1 MKIDKGHL
9 RKSHQHRGDLTGEYA
24 FSDMGQLIFLVVFL
38 AIWIADSFVFKY
50 STFLTRY
57 VSNYIR
63 VPIALIVLIIS
74 GLLAWAGLKAVFG
87 ETREEPQVITTGVF
101 SIVRH
106 PIYLGSILLYLGF
119 ILLSLS
125 LLSVLV
131 WILIIVFYYMISRY
145 EEKLLI
151 QRFGSAYEEYK
162 KKVPMLFPI
171 GIFKY

>member
-1 MKIDKGHL
+1 MKSEKGHL
-9 RKSHQHRGDLTGEYA
+9 RKSHQHRGDLTGEHA
-24 FSDMGQLIFLVVFL
+24 FSDIGQLIFLVVFL
-38 AIWIADSFVFKY
+38 VVWIADSFVFKY
-50 STFLTRY
+50 STFLTQY
-57 VSNYIR
+57 ISNYIR

-74 GLLAWAGLKAVFG
+74 GLLAWTGLKIVFR

-106 PIYLGSILLYLGF
+106 PIYLSSILLYLGF

-125 LLSVLV
+125 LLSALV

-162 KKVPMLFPI
+162 KKVPMLLPI
-171 GIFKY
+171 KLPY

>member
-1 MKIDKGHL
+1 MKSEKGHL
-9 RKSHQHRGDLTGEYA
+9 RKSHQHRDDLTGEHA
-24 FSDMGQLIFLVVFL
+24 FSDIGQLIFLIIFL
-38 AIWIADSFVFKY
+38 IVWIADSFVFKY
-50 STFLTRY
+50 STFLTQY

-63 VPIALIVLIIS
+63 VPIALIVLVIS
-74 GLLAWAGLKAVFG
+74 GLLAWTGLKIVFR
-87 ETREEPQVITTGVF
+87 ETREEPQVITSGVF

-125 LLSVLV
+125 LLSALV

-171 GIFKY
+171 KLPH

>member
-1 MKIDKGHL
+1 MKSEKGHL
-9 RKSHQHRGDLTGEYA
+9 RKSHQHRGDLTGEHA

-38 AIWIADSFVFKY
+38 IVWIADSFVFKY
-50 STFLTRY
+50 STFLTQY

-63 VPIALIVLIIS
+63 VPIALIVLVIS
-74 GLLAWAGLKAVFG
+74 GLLAWTGLKIVFR

-106 PIYLGSILLYLGF
+106 PIYLSSILLYLGF

-125 LLSVLV
+125 LLSTLV
-131 WILIIVFYYMISRY
+131 WFIIIIFYYMISRY
-145 EEKLLI
+145 EEKLLT

-162 KKVPMLFPI
+162 KKVPMLLPI
-171 GIFKY
+171 KLPC

>member
-1 MKIDKGHL
+1 MKSEKGHL
-9 RKSHQHRGDLTGEYA
+9 RKSHQHRGDLTGEHA

-38 AIWIADSFVFKY
+38 VVWIADSFVFKY
-50 STFLTRY
+50 STFLTQY

-74 GLLAWAGLKAVFG
+74 GLLAWTGLKIVFR
-87 ETREEPQVITTGVF
+87 ETREEPQVITSGVF

-106 PIYLGSILLYLGF
+106 PIYLSSILLYLGF

-125 LLSVLV
+125 LISALV
-131 WILIIVFYYMISRY
+131 WILITVFYYMISRY

-162 KKVPMLFPI
+162 KKVPMLLPI
-171 GIFKY
+171 KLPH

>member
-1 MKIDKGHL
+1 MKNEKGHL
-9 RKSHQHRGDLTGEYA
+9 RKSHQHRSDLTGEYA
-24 FSDMGQLIFLVVFL
+24 FGDMGQLILLVVFFVV
-38 AIWIADSFVFKY
+38 WIADSFVFKY
-50 STFLTRY
+50 STFLTQY

-63 VPIALIVLIIS
+63 VPIALIILTIS
-74 GLLAWAGLKAVFG
+74 GLLAGFGLNTVFG
-87 ETREEPQVITTGVF
+87 KTREEPQVITTGVF

-106 PIYLGSILLYLGF
+106 PIYLSSTLLYLGF

-145 EEKLLI
+145 EEKLLT

-162 KKVPMLFPI
+162 KKVPMLLAIKLP
-171 GIFKY
+171 Y

>member
-9 RKSHQHRGDLTGEYA
+9 RKSHQHRGGLTGEYA
-24 FSDMGQLIFLVVFL
+24 FGDMGQLILLVVFL
-38 AIWIADSFVFKY
+38 VIWIADSFVFKY

>member
-1 MKIDKGHL
+1 MKSEKGYL
-9 RKSHQHRGDLTGEYA
+9 RKSHQHRGDLTGEHA

-38 AIWIADSFVFKY
+38 VVWIADSFVFKY
-50 STFLTRY
+50 STFLTQY

-63 VPIALIVLIIS
+63 VPIALIVLVIS
-74 GLLAWAGLKAVFG
+74 GLLAWTGLKIVFR

-106 PIYLGSILLYLGF
+106 PIYLSSILLYLGF

-131 WILIIVFYYMISRY
+131 WFIIIIFYYQISRY
-145 EEKLLI
+145 EEKLLT

-162 KKVPMLFPI
+162 KKVPMLLPI
-171 GIFKY
+171 KLPY